1 MPTPTKGA
9 RLGGGP
15 AHERLMLANLATAL
29 FEHGKI
35 TTTEAKA
42 KRLRPLAERLITF
55 AKRGDLHAR
64 RREMTVVRDKGVV
77 HELFTEIGPR
87 YENRPG
93 GYTRITKV
101 GPRKGDN
108 APMAVIELV
117 EALTAKAETVRE
129 ATAATKKSAAKK
141 APAKKAAAA
150 ETPKADDT
158 DAATEAPY
166 GAGSSATQADGFDI
180 KGNADSMKY
189 HVPGSP
195 HYDRTDAEVWFA
207 TTEAAEKAGFEPT
220 GWGTDHPYG
229 EGSHAPLDDPAAAPD
244 GYPVKGNADS
254 MKYHTPES
262 PYYDRTVAEVW
273 FADADAAEAAGFEGT
288 AADEGASTEDE
299 S

>member
-64 RREMTVVRDKGVV
+64 RRVMTVVRDKGVV

-87 YENRPG
+87 FENRQG
-93 GYTRITKV
+93 GYTRITKI

-117 EALTAKAETVRE
+117 EALTAKVETVKE
-129 ATAATKKSAAKK
+129 ATAATKKAAKK
-141 APAKKAAAA
+141 APAKKASSKDASAAAAA
-150 ETPKADDT
+150 EAAEVAGEEALDAETAGDAET
-158 DAATEAPY
+158 AAEAATEA
-166 GAGSSATQADGFDI
+166 AAA
-180 KGNADSMKY
+180 
-189 HVPGSP
+189 
-195 HYDRTDAEVWFA
+195 AE
-207 TTEAAEKAGFEPT
+207 EAAEVAEASG
-220 GWGTDHPYG
+220 D
-229 EGSHAPLDDPAAAPD
+229 ADDATAAAD
-244 GYPVKGNADS
+244 AEESAEIAQEAAD
-254 MKYHTPES
+254 
-262 PYYDRTVAEVW
+262 D
-273 FADADAAEAAGFEGT
+273 AEAKK
-288 AADEGASTEDE
+288 DE